1 MSAPQPPEPS
11 ESASNDQ
18 KPRRVTRAGT
28 TSGNC
33 ALTRKTAICCRVTG
47 VAGTEVA
54 AAAAAGDS
62 PPGELLDK
70 RTEQAASRHVVERLL
85 ARHAGG
91 GLENTQGLGQG

>member
-1 MSAPQPPEPS
+1 VPPPI
-11 ESASNDQ
+11 
-18 KPRRVTRAGT
+18 TRAIRVGVE
-28 TSGNC
+28 
-33 ALTRKTAICCRVTG
+33 RPKTAEGDARRHHVG
-47 VAGTEVA
+47 ELRPDKEDRHLLPGHRVAGTEVA

-70 RTEQAASRHVVERLL
+70 RTERAASRHVVEHLL